1 MATPS
6 EQAKDIKTDLSGDRE
21 QGSEVVGDL
30 FTNLQDVEVGI
41 KLEAKDVYGKWCV

>member
-6 EQAKDIKTDLSGDRE
+6 EQAKDKTDLSGDRNE
-21 QGSEVVGDL
+21 GSEVVGDL
-30 FTNLQDVEVGI
+30 FTNLQDVEVGM